1 MTYSFSYLD
10 PVCCSTSSSNCCFLP
25 ACRCLRRQVGWSGLL
40 SLPESSTE
48 AHGTFSLIQRAES
61 CFAICGIWFLG
72 QGWNLGP
79 LHCEQSL
86 NTSREV
92 QSLLIKVWRLIKEF
106 RLWSQ
111 TAQVWILNLALNRY
125 WVKLTSGF

>member
-1 MTYSFSYLD
+1 M
-10 PVCCSTSSSNCCFLP
+10 LP
-25 ACRCLRRQVGWSGLL
+25 DLHAGVSGGGSGGLVFL
-40 SLPESSTE
+40 SLPESSPE
-48 AHGTFSLIQRAES
+48 AHGTVSLLQCAES
-61 CFAICGIWFLG
+61 YVAVCGIWFLG
-72 QGWNLGP
+72 QGWDLGP
-79 LHCEQSL
+79 LHCEQCL

-125 WVKLTSGF
+125 WVN